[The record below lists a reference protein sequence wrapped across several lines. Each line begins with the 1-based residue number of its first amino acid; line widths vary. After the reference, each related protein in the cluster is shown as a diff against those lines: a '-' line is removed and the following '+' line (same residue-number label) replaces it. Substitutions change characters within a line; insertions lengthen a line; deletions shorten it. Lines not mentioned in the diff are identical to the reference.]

1 MSPILPFLKWA
12 GGKRQLLTEL
22 RRFYPRKIGRY
33 FEPFVGSGA
42 VFFDLASL
50 GQIDGVP
57 AVLSDANA
65 DLIGTYLRVRD
76 DTDALIDA
84 LDRLA
89 KGHARDSR
97 AHYYKIRD
105 ERFNPDRDRWRT
117 TGGDPNEYPVGLA
130 AMLLYLNRTGYNG
143 LFRLNAA
150 GHFNVPAGRYENP
163 RLVNAARLRR
173 VAEVLRSPSVEV
185 RHLPFDRAVASA
197 RADDLV
203 YFDPPYAPVSATAHF
218 RSYTAA
224 GFSGCDQTRLRDLA
238 IALANTGAAVVLSNS
253 TAPSIL
259 SLYEARAAKQAGL
272 RCFRIP
278 ARRAINSRADRRGEI
293 DELVVSNVVP
303 AARHQQRS
311 KNEESRPAPRD
322 AGTAGCGRL
331 RSVPSETVRGK
342 GRF

>member
-1 MSPILPFLKWA
+1 MTPPLPFLKWA

-22 RRFYPRKIGRY
+22 RRFYPRKIAHY

-42 VFFDLASL
+42 VFFDLVRQ

-57 AVLSDANA
+57 ALLSDANA

-89 KGHARDSR
+89 KGHARGGR

-117 TGGDPNEYPVGLA
+117 TGGDPDEYPVGLA

-163 RLVNAARLRR
+163 RLVNATGLRQ
-173 VAEVLRSPSVEV
+173 VAEVLKSPSVAL

-197 RADDLV
+197 RAGDLV

-218 RSYTAA
+218 RAYTAA
-224 GFSGCDQTRLRDLA
+224 GFSGCDQTRLRDIA

-259 SLYEARAAKQAGL
+259 SLYQTRAAKQAGL

-278 ARRAINSRADRRGEI
+278 ARRAINSRADRRGVIE
-293 DELVVSNVVP
+293 ELVVSNVEP
-303 AARHQQRS
+303 REERRNKERRT
-311 KNEESRPAPRD
+311 KNEERNEER
-322 AGTAGCGRL
+322 GTKNA
-331 RSVPSETVRGK
+331 TQNK
-342 GRF
+342 

>member
-1 MSPILPFLKWA
+1 VTLPFLKWA

-22 RRFYPRKIGRY
+22 RRFYPQKIARY

-42 VFFDLASL
+42 VFFDLVSQ

-57 AVLSDANA
+57 ALLSDANA

-89 KGHARDSR
+89 KGHGRDGP
-97 AHYYKIRD
+97 AHYYKVRD
-105 ERFNPDRDRWRT
+105 ERFNPGRDRWRT
-117 TGGDPNEYPVGLA
+117 TGGDPAEYPVGLA

-150 GHFNVPAGRYENP
+150 GHFNVPAGRYKNP
-163 RLVNAARLRR
+163 RLLNPAGLWR

-197 RADDLV
+197 GPGDLV

-218 RSYTAA
+218 RAYTAA
-224 GFSGCDQTRLRDLA
+224 GFSGCDQTRLRDIA
-238 IALANTGAAVVLSNS
+238 IALANSGAVVVLSNS

-259 SLYEARAAKQAGL
+259 SLYQTRAAQQAGL
-272 RCFRIP
+272 RCFRVP
-278 ARRAINSRADRRGEI
+278 ARRAINSRADRRGAI
-293 DELVVSNVVP
+293 DELVVSNVMP
-303 AARHQQRS
+303 AERFEQRT
-311 KNEESRPAPRD
+311 KNEERR
-322 AGTAGCGRL
+322 TERRT
-331 RSVPSETVRGK
+331 RS
-342 GRF
+342 